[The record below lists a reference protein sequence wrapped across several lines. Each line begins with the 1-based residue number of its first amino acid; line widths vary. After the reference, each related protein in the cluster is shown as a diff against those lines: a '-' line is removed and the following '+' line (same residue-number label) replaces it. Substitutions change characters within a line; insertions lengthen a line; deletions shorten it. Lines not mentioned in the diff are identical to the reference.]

1 MSRLAQYKN
10 LYAVPK
16 ESFDAFVKHKAG
28 SFPNV
33 KSLKVNQLNFNDA
46 KQIKPQ
52 HLGANAFTKSGKTI
66 SVVNTGENES
76 RLSAPGSLNNT
87 STSSDTSQADT
98 SAASIRPSSDVS
110 QRSGE
115 ESNNT
120 GVQEILDWAGVS
132 NGTQIQNADY
142 QQLENAAETLNRIN
156 ETTEANDYLAQ
167 NSVVSS
173 PVS

>member
-1 MSRLAQYKN
+1 LKFLLSCISCLINNHPFFALKDGEKAAVKEIMLPYKKYFVTIANPNKKNNVLTAVKKQTGRGVIQYKN

-52 HLGANAFTKSGKTI
+52 HMGANAFTKSGKTI

-76 RLSAPGSLNNT
+76 RLSAPGSLNDT
-87 STSSDTSQADT
+87 ST
-98 SAASIRPSSDVS
+98 
-110 QRSGE
+110 G
-115 ESNNT
+115 
-120 GVQEILDWAGVS
+120 GV
-132 NGTQIQNADY
+132 
-142 QQLENAAETLNRIN
+142 
-156 ETTEANDYLAQ
+156 
-167 NSVVSS
+167 
-173 PVS
+173 